1 MRGLVLAGALLTML
15 LALIILWPEPTQT
28 HVAKINTAPT
38 FVVVSPDE
46 IPVVSPCVADGV
58 LDESCANGMF

>member
-15 LALIILWPEPTQT
+15 LALIILWPESTQS
-28 HVAKINTAPT
+28 HVTKINTAPT

-46 IPVVSPCVADGV
+46 IPVVSPCAADDG